1 MKKGGGHGFSFMIS
15 PMKEL
20 PGASSSHYLGLF
32 NSSNDGDPRNH
43 VFAVEFDTVNG
54 LGAFGDISSNHVGID
69 INGLTSNISADAS
82 YYIGENGN
90 SKEDV
95 DLESGKPIRVWVD
108 YDGVHEIVNVTVAP
122 LHMPRPTRPL
132 LSNKYDLSAVLK
144 DQMFV
149 GFSASTAKLS
159 SSHYILG
166 WSFRLNG
173 TAQDFTVS
181 SLPTPPSVVTPSNTI
196 KIVNIVVPVVSVM
209 LFITVVALLCMYR
222 SRWRRLAETLEDWEL
237 DCPHRFRYKDLHLA
251 TKGFKQSEVIGIGG
265 FGEVYKGVLPTTGE
279 QVAVKKINQNSLS
292 GIRQF
297 VAEIESL
304 GRLRHKNL
312 VHLLGWCK
320 RKKSL
325 LLVYDFVPNGSLD
338 IALDLGRK
346 SRVHVLSW
354 EQRFK
359 ILKDIASALLYLHED
374 WEQVV
379 IHRDVKA
386 SNVLLDADMNGRL
399 GDFGLARLYDHGDNP
414 RTTQVVGTL
423 GYLAP
428 ELARTGKATTS
439 SDVFAYG
446 TLLLVVACGRGAI
459 NPNVEDSTLMDW
471 VSDCYQSGQI
481 LDAMDKNLNLSYDVE
496 EAELVLKLGLICT
509 HNKPELRPSMRQ
521 ISRYLNG
528 DDLLYCSN
536 LATDVHYPCVNNNI
550 KAKLAKINASKNS
563 VSCPSSS
570 SFGPIS
576 CESFE
581 AGR

>member
-1 MKKGGGHGFSFMIS
+1 MNK
-15 PMKEL
+15 L
-20 PGASSSHYLGLF
+20 PGAFSSHYLGLF
-32 NSSNDGDPRNH
+32 NSSNDGDARNH

-69 INGLTSNISADAS
+69 INGLTSKISANAM
-82 YYIGENGN
+82 YYIGENGTR
-90 SKEDV
+90 KEHV
-95 DLESGKPIRVWVD
+95 ELESGSPIRVWIE

-122 LHMPRPTRPL
+122 LHVPRPTRPL
-132 LSNKYDLSAVLK
+132 LSFNYDLSTVFK

-159 SSHYILG
+159 SSHYITG

-173 TAQDFTVS
+173 AAQEFTVS
-181 SLPTPPSVVTPSNTI
+181 I
-196 KIVNIVVPVVSVM
+196 
-209 LFITVVALLCMYR
+209 VALLCMYR
-222 SRWRRLAETLEDWEL
+222 SRRRRLSETLEDWEL
-237 DCPHRFRYKDLHLA
+237 DCPHRFRYKELYLA

-279 QVAVKKINQNSLS
+279 QVAVKKINQNSLL

-304 GRLRHKNL
+304 GRLRHKHL

-325 LLVYDFVPNGSLD
+325 LLVYDFIPNGSLD
-338 IALDLGRK
+338 IALLGRNK
-346 SRVHVLSW
+346 SRVVLSW

-359 ILKDIASALLYLHED
+359 ILKDMASALLYLHED
-374 WEQVV
+374 WDQVV

-399 GDFGLARLYDHGDNP
+399 GDFGLARLYDHGDDNP

-446 TLLLVVACGRGAI
+446 TLLLVVACGRGPL
-459 NPNVEDSTLMDW
+459 NPNVENSTLMDW
-471 VSDCYQSGQI
+471 VIDCYQAGQI
-481 LDAMDKNLNLSYDVE
+481 LEAMDKNLNLSYDVE
-496 EAELVLKLGLICT
+496 EAELVLKLGLLCM
-509 HNKPELRPSMRQ
+509 HNKPELRPSIRQ
-521 ISRYLNG
+521 VSRYLNG
-528 DDLLYCSN
+528 DDLLLCN
-536 LATDVHYPCVNNNI
+536 NMAMDVHYPCVPDI
-550 KAKLAKINASKNS
+550 IAKLANINASKNS
-563 VSCPSSS
+563 VSHPSSS